1 MSLMEFPREVH
12 RTHQFVSCVKLLV
25 LKYNEIAASL
35 DNENARLALLL
46 QSTLELDDSSE
57 TRNRTWI
64 LVSRF
69 TDKIELIE
77 FLAFLHTRSLQN
89 DFRESLLADSLLPNC
104 EEIYDAISPVYFYG
118 RKIVDGIWDD
128 PLNASKILLEDA
140 AIALYFCS
148 IIAPNVTGP
157 WVTLAILHAYKI
169 GAGPYRHARIKDNR
183 DHVAVGVRVVE
194 DFLKRHG
201 HKIDPEIKLACEL
214 GLTELDKID
223 DQFRSNAAQALDRG
237 VVRIR

>member
-12 RTHQFVSCVKLLV
+12 RTHQFVSCVKSLV
-25 LKYNEIAASL
+25 LKYNKIASNL

-57 TRNRTWI
+57 NRNRTWI

-69 TDKIELIE
+69 TDRIELIE

-89 DFRESLLADSLLPNC
+89 DFRESLLADSLFPIC
-104 EEIYDAISPVYFYG
+104 EEFYDAISPVYFYG

-128 PLNASKILLEDA
+128 PLNASKIRLEDA

-148 IIAPNVTGP
+148 NIAPNVTGP

-169 GAGPYRHARIKDNR
+169 GDGPYRHTKIKDNR
-183 DHVAVGVRVVE
+183 DHVAVGVHAVE
-194 DFLKRHG
+194 DFLKRYG
-201 HKIDPEIKLACEL
+201 HVIDDEVKLASDL
-214 GLTELDKID
+214 GLTELVKIN
-223 DQFRSNAAQALDRG
+223 DQFKSNIAQALEKG
-237 VVRIR
+237 VVRIS